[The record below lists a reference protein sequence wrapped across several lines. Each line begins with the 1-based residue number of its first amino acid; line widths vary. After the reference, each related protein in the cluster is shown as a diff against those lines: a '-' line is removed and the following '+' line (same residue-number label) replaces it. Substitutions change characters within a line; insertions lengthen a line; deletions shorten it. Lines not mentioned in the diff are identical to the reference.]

1 MASVIIS
8 KIYKIIHKAE
18 NNSAH
23 LPITLATM
31 DFITIKE
38 YFYKFHSR
46 LMLILLLPI
55 MLFIGLYLQHSSS
68 ETFKSYQ
75 SEHLM
80 TTVIAVVVTIW
91 SMYLVLHI
99 KRIKSARNGK
109 GLRQKLEKY
118 FRITIVRYIV
128 IDVASLV
135 LGVAFFI
142 TGNDFYT
149 YAFLINLLIGAI
161 FWPRAKKVSGDLRL
175 RGDERVM
182 VYYKRD
188 SL

>member
-1 MASVIIS
+1 
-8 KIYKIIHKAE
+8 
-18 NNSAH
+18 
-23 LPITLATM
+23 M

-55 MLFIGLYLQHSSS
+55 VLFIVLYLQHSSS
-68 ETFKSYQ
+68 ETSGSYQ
-75 SEHLM
+75 SSHLT

-91 SMYLVLHI
+91 CMYLVLHI

-128 IDVASLV
+128 IALASLI
-135 LGVAFFI
+135 LAIAFFI

-149 YAFLINLLIGAI
+149 YTFIINLLIGAV
-161 FWPRAKKVSGDLRL
+161 FWPRAKKVSADLRL

-188 SL
+188 TL